1 MSLSLLIVDDSSVFL
16 EAARGLLERDG
27 LSVVGVASTSATAID
42 AAERLHPDVVL
53 VDIVLGEE
61 SGIDL
66 ARRLVERS
74 RGTAPAVVIL
84 ISTEAEDDFAEL
96 IAASPASA
104 FLAKSDLSA
113 AAIRRLLPDSAG

>member
-1 MSLSLLIVDDSSVFL
+1 MSLSLLIVDDSPVFL
-16 EAARGLLERDG
+16 DAARGLLERDG
-27 LSVVGVASTSATAID
+27 LSVVGVASTSTMAID

-53 VDIVLGEE
+53 VDILLGEE

-74 RGTAPAVVIL
+74 RGAAPAIVIL

-104 FLAKSDLSA
+104 FLPKSDLSA
-113 AAIRRLLPDSAG
+113 AAIRRLLPDSPG

>member
-66 ARRLVERS
+66 ARRLVERF
-74 RGTAPAVVIL
+74 RGAAPAIVIL

-96 IAASPASA
+96 IAASPVSA

-113 AAIRRLLPDSAG
+113 AAIRRLLPERPG

>member
-1 MSLSLLIVDDSSVFL
+1 VSLSLLIVDDSPVFL
-16 EAARGLLERDG
+16 DAARGLLERDG
-27 LSVVGVASTSATAID
+27 LSVVGVASTSTMAID

-53 VDIVLGEE
+53 VDILLGEE

-74 RGTAPAVVIL
+74 RGAAPAIVIL

-104 FLAKSDLSA
+104 FLPKSDLSA
-113 AAIRRLLPDSAG
+113 AAIRRLLPDSPG